1 MNTFSRILLIVAAA
15 MGLASCA
22 TARLTTEEKN
32 NLAQAIQTG
41 ISEKN
46 FEMEIRMM
54 NPQRGRSRNVSG
66 FSVEVKGDT
75 LVSNLPYFGVVHS
88 APYGG
93 GKGLNFESKI
103 NSYQTTQA
111 KPDCTQSKIFILSR
125 NVDYTEFSAVSRQ
138 PSAASSSLRRL
149 LAITITPVYR
159 NMGSHHNRGFF
170 IRPLPPS
177 RRSL

>member
-1 MNTFSRILLIVAAA
+1 MKTFSRILLIVAAA

-22 TARLTTEEKN
+22 TTRLTTEEKN

-41 ISEKN
+41 ISEKH
-46 FEMEIRMM
+46 FEMEIRFM

-111 KPDCTQSKIFILSR
+111 KSECTQVAIKTK
-125 NVDYTEFSAVSRQ
+125 NEEDNYVYTFDIYADGTAYLTVRSDNRDGISYTGYVSA
-138 PSAASSSLRRL
+138 PSEGKR
-149 LAITITPVYR
+149 
-159 NMGSHHNRGFF
+159 
-170 IRPLPPS
+170 
-177 RRSL
+177 

>member
-1 MNTFSRILLIVAAA
+1 MIVAAA

-22 TARLTTEEKN
+22 TARLTSEEKN

-41 ISEKN
+41 ISEKH

-111 KPDCTQSKIFILSR
+111 KSECTQVAIKAK
-125 NVDYTEFSAVSRQ
+125 NEEDNYVYTFDIYADGTAYLTVRSDNRDGISYTGYVSA
-138 PSAASSSLRRL
+138 PSEGKR
-149 LAITITPVYR
+149 
-159 NMGSHHNRGFF
+159 
-170 IRPLPPS
+170 
-177 RRSL
+177 

>member
-1 MNTFSRILLIVAAA
+1 MIVATA

-111 KPDCTQSKIFILSR
+111 KSECTQVAIKTK
-125 NVDYTEFSAVSRQ
+125 NEEDNYVYTFDIYADGTAYLTVRSDNRDGISYTGYVSA
-138 PSAASSSLRRL
+138 PSEGKR
-149 LAITITPVYR
+149 
-159 NMGSHHNRGFF
+159 
-170 IRPLPPS
+170 
-177 RRSL
+177 

>member
-1 MNTFSRILLIVAAA
+1 MKTFSRILLIVAAA

-111 KPDCTQSKIFILSR
+111 KSECTQVAIKTK
-125 NVDYTEFSAVSRQ
+125 NEEDNYVYTFDIYADGTAYLTVRSDNRDGISYTGYVSA
-138 PSAASSSLRRL
+138 PSEGKR
-149 LAITITPVYR
+149 
-159 NMGSHHNRGFF
+159 
-170 IRPLPPS
+170 
-177 RRSL
+177 

>member
-1 MNTFSRILLIVAAA
+1 MIVAAA

-111 KPDCTQSKIFILSR
+111 KSECTQVAIKTK
-125 NVDYTEFSAVSRQ
+125 NEEDNYVYTFDIYADGTAYLTVRSDNRDGISYTGYVSA
-138 PSAASSSLRRL
+138 PSEGKR
-149 LAITITPVYR
+149 
-159 NMGSHHNRGFF
+159 
-170 IRPLPPS
+170 
-177 RRSL
+177 

>member
-1 MNTFSRILLIVAAA
+1 MKTFSRILLIVAAA

-41 ISEKN
+41 ISEKH
-46 FEMEIRMM
+46 FEIRIRMM
-54 NPQRGRSRNVSG
+54 NPQRGRSRNVDG

-88 APYGG
+88 VPYGG

-103 NSYQTTQA
+103 TSYETTQA
-111 KPDCTQSKIFILSR
+111 KPECTHVAIKSQ
-125 NVDYTEFSAVSRQ
+125 NEEDNYVYTFDIYADGTAYLTV
-138 PSAASSSLRRL
+138 
-149 LAITITPVYR
+149 
-159 NMGSHHNRGFF
+159 F
-170 IRPLPPS
+170 
-177 RRSL
+177 

>member
-1 MNTFSRILLIVAAA
+1 MIVAAA

-41 ISEKN
+41 ISEKH

-75 LVSNLPYFGVVHS
+75 LVSNLPFFGVVHS

-111 KPDCTQSKIFILSR
+111 KPDCTQLKIKTK
-125 NVDYTEFSAVSRQ
+125 NEEDNYV
-138 PSAASSSLRRL
+138 
-149 LAITITPVYR
+149 
-159 NMGSHHNRGFF
+159 
-170 IRPLPPS
+170 
-177 RRSL
+177 